1 MAALTPA
8 ARTTA
13 LATLPTADLDVL
25 VIGGGITGAGIARD
39 AALRGLRVAL
49 VEAEDFAA
57 GTSSR
62 SSKLIH
68 GGVRYLQQGDV
79 SLVREAAAERQVLRR
94 LAPHLTEPIRMV
106 VPTYGRAMHLKLRA
120 GLWTFERLATVPD
133 GEHYAMWDRDE
144 ALAGEPLLA
153 ADRLHG
159 AAVFVEY
166 LTDDARLVIATVAGA
181 AEAGALVANHAEVQ
195 AIRGNEVTVH
205 DTLNGGT
212 VRCRARAVVN
222 AAGPWVQELW
232 RRAGVT
238 GPRPL
243 QLTRGIHLVL
253 DHARLPLRHAVVM
266 TARDRRSVFAI
277 PRDGVTYLGTTDT
290 FVAEAEREPAIAR
303 DDVDYLLEAANRTFA
318 TRPLDPRDVL
328 GAWAGLRPLLAEPGK
343 APSEISRRDEIMVDE
358 ASGLVSIAGGKLT
371 TYRRMAERVVD
382 LVVERIGR
390 RAGPCRTAEVPLW
403 GGERAAPPPAALE
416 TRLPGIGAGGVGRL
430 VRLHGANAEVIA
442 GRAHMVD
449 GRAET
454 VPGLPNLL
462 RAEVE
467 HVLETEMPLTLP
479 DLAERRLRLLTFDR
493 HQGLDGVEALAALA
507 AEQLGW
513 GPSRV
518 AAEIDGYRQ
527 LAAHLRSFA

>member
-8 ARTTA
+8 ARTSA
-13 LATLPTADLDVL
+13 LAALPTAHLDLL

-39 AALRGLRVAL
+39 AALRGLTVAL

-79 SLVREAAAERQVLRR
+79 GLVREAAGERQVLRR
-94 LAPHLTEPIRMV
+94 LAPHLTDPIHMV
-106 VPTYGRAMHLKLRA
+106 IPTYGRAVHLKLRA
-120 GLWTFERLATVPD
+120 GLWTFERLTTVPD
-133 GEHYAMWDRDE
+133 GEHYAMWSREE

-153 ADRLHG
+153 GERLYG

-166 LTDDARLVIATVAGA
+166 LTDDARLVIATVVGA
-181 AEAGALVANHAEVQ
+181 ADAGALVANHAEVE
-195 AIRGNEVTVH
+195 AVRGDEVTVR
-205 DTLNGGT
+205 DTLEGGR
-212 VRCRARAVVN
+212 VRCRARVVVN
-222 AAGPWVQELW
+222 AAGPWVQDVW

-266 TARDRRSVFAI
+266 SARDRRSVFAI

-303 DDVDYLLEAANRTFA
+303 ADVDYLLEAANRTFA
-318 TRPLDPRDVL
+318 TRPLEPRDVL

-343 APSEISRRDEIMVDE
+343 APSEISRRDEIMVDP

-382 LVVERIGR
+382 LVIERLGR
-390 RAGPCRTAEVPLW
+390 RAGPCRTADTPLW
-403 GGERAAPPPAALE
+403 GGERAAPSPLALAA
-416 TRLPGIGAGGVGRL
+416 RLPGIGPHGAARL
-430 VRLHGANAEVIA
+430 ARLHGTNAEVIA
-442 GRAHMVD
+442 GRARVVD
-449 GRAET
+449 DRAET
-454 VPGLPNLL
+454 VPGIPSLL

-467 HVLETEMPLTLP
+467 HVLDTEMPMTLP
-479 DLAERRLRLLTFDR
+479 DLAERRLRLLTFDL
-493 HQGLDGVEALAALA
+493 HQGLDGVEALASLA
-507 AEQLGW
+507 AGRLGW
-513 GPSRV
+513 SAARV
-518 AAEIDGYRQ
+518 AAEIDGYRK